1 MGVKERAEIMT
12 TSSKPC
18 ARASVD
24 TLQELSERFGGAFAK
39 AFAVFTAELALQ
51 VEGRDQRVAAGGNAA
66 SSVAAPPN
74 AEPDDPLRDAP
85 QWVRDAYERV
95 KSGKAGPGLA
105 FEDARAITL
114 RNRLVFEIKRQGLT
128 QAELAKRLGKSPAVL
143 SRILRR
149 PDRSKLTTLEQI
161 AAKLGIDLHDLFA
174 GLPAPDL
181 TRRRDR

>member
-1 MGVKERAEIMT
+1 MT
-12 TSSKPC
+12 TNSKSC
-18 ARASVD
+18 THASVD
-24 TLQELSERFGGAFAK
+24 TVQELSERFGGAFAR
-39 AFAVFTAELALQ
+39 AFAVFTAELASQLEARPEYVPAGRNADSGVIATTS
-51 VEGRDQRVAAGGNAA
+51 VET
-66 SSVAAPPN
+66 PT

-114 RNRLVFEIKRQGLT
+114 RNRLVFEMKRQGLT

-149 PDRSKLTTLEQI
+149 PDRSKVTTLEQI
-161 AAKLGIDLHDLFA
+161 ASKLGIDLHDLFA

-181 TRRRDR
+181 SRRRDR